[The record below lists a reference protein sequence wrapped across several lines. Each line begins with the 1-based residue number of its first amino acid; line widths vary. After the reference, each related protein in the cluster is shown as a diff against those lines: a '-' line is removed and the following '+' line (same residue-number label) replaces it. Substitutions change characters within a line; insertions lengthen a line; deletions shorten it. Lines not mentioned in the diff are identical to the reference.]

1 MAVTAAG
8 SAVSTFDVAA
18 LLFLFAAVAGFAN
31 ERLFGLPH
39 SIALL
44 LASLLISLAV
54 VAFDRLAPLSWLA
67 QASQHRLERANL
79 PRALLD
85 GVLAL
90 LLFAACWHVD
100 VKGLRRQGIVIFLL
114 ATVGVLINSAVFAFG
129 FWLIAELTGTPIPVS
144 WCFLLGAILAPTDA
158 VAVDGLLKRIALPAG
173 LRDIIAGESLFNDGT
188 AVVVFLAAVALV
200 AGESG
205 VIGHG
210 RLAGALLVDCAGGA
224 AIGVIA
230 GFVARFATERSRDDI
245 VGLTISI
252 ALALSTYR
260 LAVLF
265 DVSGPIAVV
274 VAGLVLVNASPR
286 GQEPSAWR
294 HRLAAF
300 WSLIDDLVNT
310 LLFLLM
316 GAEIFT
322 LDLTAFAQ
330 VAVLGAIPLA
340 ILSRLIS
347 IALPLA
353 LWPVDRPEKARMV
366 ATLTWVG
373 LRGAVSIALVLT
385 IPAGPYVPTLA
396 AACYAV
402 VVFTIVV
409 QGLSTPAILGLL
421 YKPRTEVPDTAESE
435 VAHLSER

>member
-1 MAVTAAG
+1 M
-8 SAVSTFDVAA
+8 STFDVAS
-18 LLFLFAAVAGFAN
+18 LLFLFAAAAGFAN
-31 ERLFGLPH
+31 ERIFRLPH

-44 LASLLISLAV
+44 LASLLISLSV
-54 VAFDRLAPLSWLA
+54 VAFAHLAPISWLA
-67 QASQHRLERANL
+67 QASQHRIERADL
-79 PRALLD
+79 PRTLLD

-100 VKGLRRQGIVIFLL
+100 LKGLRRQGILIFVF
-114 ATVGVLINSAVFAFG
+114 ATVGVIINSVVFAFG
-129 FWLIAELTGTPIPVS
+129 FWLVADLVGTPIPPA

-158 VAVDGLLKRIALPAG
+158 VAVDGLLQRIALPAG

-188 AVVVFLAAVALV
+188 AVVVFLSAVALV
-200 AGESG
+200 SGESG

-210 RLAGALLVDCAGGA
+210 RLASALIVDCAGGA
-224 AIGVIA
+224 AIGAIA
-230 GFVARFATERSRDDI
+230 GFLARFAIERSRDEI
-245 VGLTISI
+245 VGLTLSI

-260 LAVLF
+260 LAILF

-274 VAGLVLVNASPR
+274 VAGLVLVNASPK
-286 GQEPSAWR
+286 GQATAAWR
-294 HRLAAF
+294 QHLGAF

-322 LDLTAFAQ
+322 LDLSAFVQ

-340 ILSRLIS
+340 ILSRLVS
-347 IALPLA
+347 IAVPLA
-353 LWPVDRPEKARMV
+353 LWPVGKGEKARMA

-385 IPAGPYVPTLA
+385 IPPGPYEPTLA

-402 VVFTIVV
+402 VIFTIVI
-409 QGLSTPAILGLL
+409 QGLSTPTVLGLL
-421 YKPRTEVPDTAESE
+421 YKSRPSDSGTAEGSALHHDANLKTGRE
-435 VAHLSER
+435 